1 MARKRAVTEF
11 LLRHPLVAFVAMG
24 AAFVAFGIASLDL
37 YRLLAANLR
46 LFLDYG
52 PMVIEDGAL
61 QQLAELVGLMTLSI
75 VFYLV
80 FATCEKAL
88 VRRLIA
94 GWMRTRA
101 E

>member
-11 LLRHPLVAFVAMG
+11 LLRHPLLAFIAMG
-24 AAFVAFGIASLDL
+24 AAFLLFGITSLDL
-37 YRLLAANLR
+37 YRLIAANVR

-52 PMVIEDGAL
+52 LRVIEDGAL
-61 QQLAELVGLMTLSI
+61 QQLAELVGLTLLS
-75 VFYLV
+75 VLFYVV

-88 VRRLIA
+88 VRRVLA
-94 GWMRTRA
+94 NWMRERT